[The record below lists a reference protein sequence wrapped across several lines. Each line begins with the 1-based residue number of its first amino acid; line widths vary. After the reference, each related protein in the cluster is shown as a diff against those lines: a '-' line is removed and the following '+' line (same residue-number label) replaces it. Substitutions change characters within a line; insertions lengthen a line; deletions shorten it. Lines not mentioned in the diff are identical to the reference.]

1 MLVNQSTSSI
11 NALTPKTYTFNIS
24 ILVSLFI
31 IVFATSPDI
40 FLYQKDD
47 RNLLLIG
54 IMALAPITLFFS
66 KKIYRLDIL
75 ILFFLMS
82 IVFTPL
88 LNHYDTLRWSTIF
101 YTIMFGITFIAYE
114 HLLKRNLYSVDQY
127 LKLLKNLLLAYFIVL
142 LIQQFCVLLGLPVL
156 LAGNY
161 LPTEPWKLSSLAAEP
176 SHASL
181 SITVLMYSFITIK
194 ELLLNR
200 KYKLFSDW
208 RDDKWVW
215 IAFIWFMLTSHSASA
230 LLLLMIF
237 LSQFI
242 TSRNFLYLAI
252 FGTVSIFIISFLDIP
267 AFERASKF
275 LTALLTFDPK
285 EMISADHSGSYRF
298 VPAMFIFQKVD
309 LTSIDGWFGHG
320 IDYVSSFLYLIMP
333 GTPKGYATGGVM
345 VVWIEYGFLSFS
357 LFLLFSF
364 IAVYRNRKI
373 MPIVLWFIFLFL
385 GNGINTQTVWLALML
400 LLTNKYFYQR
410 QKLPSFNT

>member
-1 MLVNQSTSSI
+1 ML
-11 NALTPKTYTFNIS
+11 LTQKDSNLTVIRSNTYTFKIS
-24 ILVSLFI
+24 ILVSMFI

-40 FLYQKDD
+40 FLSQKDD

-54 IMALAPITLFFS
+54 IMILAPITLFFS

-82 IVFTPL
+82 IVFSPL
-88 LNHYDTLRWSTIF
+88 LNHYDTLRWSTII

-114 HLLKRNLYSVDQY
+114 HLLNRNLYSVDQY
-127 LKLLKNLLLAYFIVL
+127 LNLLKNLLLAYFIVL

-161 LPTEPWKLSSLAAEP
+161 HPEEPWKLSSLAAEP

-181 SITVLMYSFITIK
+181 SITVLMYSYITIK

-215 IAFIWFMLTSHSASA
+215 IAFLWYMLTSHSASA

-252 FGTVSIFIISFLDIP
+252 FGTVSVFSISFLDIP
-267 AFERASKF
+267 AFERAAKF
-275 LTALLTFDPK
+275 FTALLTFDPK
-285 EMISADHSGSYRF
+285 QMISADHSGSYRF
-298 VPAMFIFQKVD
+298 VPAIFIFQKVD
-309 LTSIDGWFGHG
+309 ITSIDGWFGHG
-320 IDYVSSFLYLIMP
+320 IDYVSSFLYLVMP

-345 VVWIEYGFLSFS
+345 VVWIEYGFLSFL

-364 IAVYRNRKI
+364 IAVFRNKKM
-373 MPIVLWFIFLFL
+373 MPIILWFIFLFL
-385 GNGINTQTVWLALML
+385 GNGINTQVVWLALLL
-400 LLTNKYFYQR
+400 LLTNKYFYQQ
-410 QKLPSFNT
+410 QKLSSFNT

>member
-1 MLVNQSTSSI
+1 MLINQSISSTI
-11 NALTPKTYTFNIS
+11 TIKPKTHTFKVS

-54 IMALAPITLFFS
+54 IMALAPVTLFFS

-75 ILFFLMS
+75 ILFFLIS
-82 IVFTPL
+82 IVFSPL
-88 LNHYDTLRWSTIF
+88 LNHYDTLRWSTIA

-114 HLLKRNLYSVDQY
+114 HLLKRNLYNINQY

-161 LPTEPWKLSSLAAEP
+161 HPEEPWKLSSLAAEP

-181 SITVLMYSFITIK
+181 NITILMYSFITIK

-200 KYKLFSDW
+200 KYKLFSDSKV
-208 RDDKWVW
+208 DKWVW
-215 IAFIWFMLTSHSASA
+215 TAFLWFILTSHSASA

-242 TSRNFLYLAI
+242 TLRNFLYLTI
-252 FGTVSIFIISFLDIP
+252 FGIVFVFIISFLDIP

-298 VPAMFIFQKVD
+298 VPAMLIFQKVD
-309 LTSIDGWFGHG
+309 ITSIDGWFGHG
-320 IDYVSSFLYLIMP
+320 IDYVSSFLYLVMP
-333 GTPKGYATGGVM
+333 GTPKGYATGGLM
-345 VVWIEYGFLSFS
+345 VVWIEYGFLSFL

-364 IAVYRNRKI
+364 IAIYRNRKI
-373 MPIVLWFIFLFL
+373 MPIVLWFVFLFL
-385 GNGINTQTVWLALML
+385 GNGINTQTVWLALIL
-400 LLTNKYFYQR
+400 LLTNKYFYQQ
-410 QKLPSFNT
+410 QKLAPFKT